1 MLAVRRDGER
11 LSFTVRVTP
20 RASAN
25 TVAGEREGVLLVRV
39 TAPPVEGKAND
50 AVVALLAKAL
60 GTPRGAIHVVRGAG
74 ARTKRVSVPRDAEAA
89 LHRLTKW

>member
-11 LSFTVRVTP
+11 IAFTVRVTP

-25 TVAGEREGVLLVRV
+25 TVAGERDGVLLVRV

-50 AVVALLAKAL
+50 AVVSLLAEAL
-60 GTPRGAIHVVRGAG
+60 DLPRSAVRVTRGAA
-74 ARTKRVSVPRDAEAA
+74 ARTKGISIPRGAEAA
-89 LHRLTKW
+89 LGRLTK

>member
-11 LSFTVRVTP
+11 VSFTVRVTP

-25 TVAGEREGVLLVRV
+25 AVGGERDGALLVRV

-50 AVVALLAKAL
+50 AVVELLAGAL
-60 GTPRGAIHVVRGAG
+60 GLPRSAVRLERGAA
-74 ARTKRVSVPRDAEAA
+74 ARSKRVSVPLGAEAA
-89 LHRLTKW
+89 LQRLAK

>member
-11 LSFTVRVTP
+11 LLFTIRVTA

-25 TVAGEREGVLLVRV
+25 AVAGERDGLLLVRV
-39 TAPPVEGKAND
+39 TAPALEGKAND

-60 GTPRGAIHVVRGAG
+60 GTPRGAVRLVRGG
-74 ARTKRVSVPRDAEAA
+74 SSRTKRISVPRNAEAA
-89 LHRLTKW
+89 LDRLTK

>member
-11 LSFTVRVTP
+11 LVFTIRVTG

-25 TVAGEREGVLLVRV
+25 AVAGERDGLLLVRV
-39 TAPPVEGKAND
+39 MAPPVEGKAND

-60 GTPRGAIHVVRGAG
+60 GTPRGAIHIVRGAS
-74 ARTKRVSVPRDAEAA
+74 ARTKRISVPLDAEAA
-89 LHRLTKW
+89 LRKLTK

>member
-1 MLAVRRDGER
+1 MLALRHEGER
-11 LSFTVRVTP
+11 VSFTVRVTP

-25 TVAGEREGVLLVRV
+25 AIGGERDSALLVRV

-60 GTPRGAIHVVRGAG
+60 GVPRGAVRLERGGA
-74 ARTKRVSVPRDAEAA
+74 ARTKRVSVPRDAEAT
-89 LHRLTKW
+89 LRRLTK

>member
-11 LSFTVRVTP
+11 LVFAIRVTP

-25 TVAGEREGVLLVRV
+25 AVSGERDGVLLVRV
-39 TAPPVEGKAND
+39 MAPPIEGKAND

-60 GTPRGAIHVVRGAG
+60 GTPQGAVQIVRGASG
-74 ARTKRVSVPRDAEAA
+74 RTKRVSVPREAEAA
-89 LHRLTKW
+89 LHRLTK